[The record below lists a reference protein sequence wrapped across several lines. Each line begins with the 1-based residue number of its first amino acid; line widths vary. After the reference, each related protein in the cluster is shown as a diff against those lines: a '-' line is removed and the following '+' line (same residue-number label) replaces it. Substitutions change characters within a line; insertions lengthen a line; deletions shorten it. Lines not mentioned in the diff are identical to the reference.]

1 MSVKV
6 QKIIDNYLKFQQNVE
21 TSAVLTLKAYATD
34 LKQAFL
40 FKNKNEFYADR
51 IVLNHDDF
59 WSLARPALLRW
70 GNLSLASRNRKVA
83 TLKSFFHWLFQQR
96 LVEKNYA
103 EQLICPKVPRKIPHF
118 LSVDEIIS
126 VLQYLDTVSD
136 QVSDESDAEVKL
148 ATLRTKSLFLL
159 LYGGGL
165 RVSEACNLRWKQ
177 IQFSE
182 KRILVL
188 GKGGKERFASLP
200 DYSFSCLKKLK
211 SHSEKTEF
219 VFGAVAM
226 NSRTGYEMIRTVG
239 KKTGL
244 MNPLHPHALRHS
256 FATHMLASGTNLRT
270 LQSLLGHDSLQAT
283 EKYTHL
289 SVDQLARTMDSTHP
303 LAKLKLGN

>member
-1 MSVKV
+1 MALSVRQTV
-6 QKIIDNYLKFQQNVE
+6 DNYLKYQENIE
-21 TSAVLTLKAYATD
+21 TSSPLTLRAYKND

-40 FKNKNEFYADR
+40 HKNKNLFFIDNELSNADQ
-51 IVLNHDDF
+51 F
-59 WSLARPALLRW
+59 WNLSRPALLRW
-70 GNLSLASRNRKVA
+70 GKLSLASRNRKTA
-83 TLKSFFHWLFQQR
+83 TLKSFFNWLFHTR

-103 EQLICPKVPRKIPHF
+103 ELLVCPKVPKKIPHF

-126 VLQYLDTVSD
+126 VLKFLDN
-136 QVSDESDAEVKL
+136 ESTFKKIEILKARV
-148 ATLRTKSLFLL
+148 LFLL

-165 RVSEACNLRWKQ
+165 RISEACNLKWKQ

-188 GKGGKERFASLP
+188 GKGSKERFASLP
-200 DYSFSCLKKLK
+200 NLSFTCLKKLK
-211 SHSEKTEF
+211 LQSEKTEF
-219 VFGAVAM
+219 VFGEKPL
-226 NSRTGYEMIRTVG
+226 NTRTGYEIIRTLG

-244 MNPLHPHALRHS
+244 MSPLHPHALRHS

-289 SVDQLARTMDSTHP
+289 SVDQLARTMDLTHP

>member
-1 MSVKV
+1 MAYKVKT
-6 QKIIDNYLKFQQNVE
+6 IIDNYLKFQENVE
-21 TSAVLTLKAYATD
+21 TSATLTLKAYAND
-34 LKQAFL
+34 LKQAFQ
-40 FKNKNEFYADR
+40 FKNKNVFDAEITVTNYDE
-51 IVLNHDDF
+51 F

-83 TLKSFFHWLFQQR
+83 TLKSFFNWLFQER
-96 LVEKNYA
+96 LIDKNYA
-103 EQLICPKVPRKIPHF
+103 EQLICPKVPKKIPHF

-126 VLQYLDTVSD
+126 VLQFLDK
-136 QVSDESDAEVKL
+136 ESTSQKIE
-148 ATLRTKSLFLL
+148 TLRSRALFLL

-165 RVSEACNLRWKQ
+165 RVSEACSLRWKQ

-211 SHSEKTEF
+211 LQAEKTEF
-219 VFGAVAM
+219 IFGASAL
-226 NSRTGYEMIRTVG
+226 NTRTGYEIIRTLG

-303 LAKLKLGN
+303 LAKLKLGS